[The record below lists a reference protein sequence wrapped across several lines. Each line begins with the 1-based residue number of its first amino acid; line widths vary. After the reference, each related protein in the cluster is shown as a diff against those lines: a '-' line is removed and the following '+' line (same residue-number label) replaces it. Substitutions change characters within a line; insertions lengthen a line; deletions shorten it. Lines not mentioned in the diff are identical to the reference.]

1 MSCAWPHARSWLCLP
16 GFLQDGQPAIVRTL
30 RSLQTERPW
39 PWAPSPGA
47 AAVPRWVSG
56 RFHTGA
62 LTRGDERHGGTR
74 AEVLP
79 QALPPSPGNSR
90 ARGSREGGPRQ
101 RQVRRGEAHTSGRPL
116 PQAPSCLVRVGRGD
130 TDGMIF
136 TKDGARG
143 GFPLGRHG
151 LAVTGASQPGL
162 ARVPARPA
170 GGGNERSP
178 SGEEAHAGL
187 SRSPW
192 PRRPER
198 AAFRA
203 P

>member
-1 MSCAWPHARSWLCLP
+1 MSGGPSWAPGPWFGEDAPASPAATPSERCLARGLTQGP
-16 GFLQDGQPAIVRTL
+16 GFAYPVSFKTD
-30 RSLQTERPW
+30 SLPSLGPFAPSRTERPW

-101 RQVRRGEAHTSGRPL
+101 RQVRRGEARTA
-116 PQAPSCLVRVGRGD
+116 APP
-130 TDGMIF
+130 
-136 TKDGARG
+136 G
-143 GFPLGRHG
+143 GPWLR
-151 LAVTGASQPGL
+151 L
-162 ARVPARPA
+162 RPA
-170 GGGNERSP
+170 SCELVVGTQT
-178 SGEEAHAGL
+178 A
-187 SRSPW
+187 
-192 PRRPER
+192 
-198 AAFRA
+198 
-203 P
+203 